1 MCIGMRIN
9 KNLIGN
15 IIILLADRC
24 KPLYHTKLLKILYL
38 IDEEATKRTGAPI
51 TWLSYNV
58 WQYGPVSEDV
68 YFSKINGLNKFS
80 EFIRFEHVTGEKYI
94 IKPVSQFD
102 DTDFSELDL
111 HIIDYVIKEYGHLN
125 SKQLVNILHSKNSL
139 WEKTK
144 RMAGIQFSEQN
155 KTSPITL
162 NFAELLDNDGF
173 KKTVYYNTLENIELQ
188 STLYDF

>member
-1 MCIGMRIN
+1 MCIGMKIN

-15 IIILLADRC
+15 IMVLLAERC

-68 YFSKINGLNKFS
+68 YFSKIDGLNKFAD
-80 EFIRFEHVTGEKYI
+80 FVRFDYIKGDQYI
-94 IKPVSQFD
+94 IKPITAFD
-102 DTDFSELDL
+102 DSDFSELDL
-111 HIIDYVIKEYGHLN
+111 QIIDDIIEKYGHLN
-125 SKQLVNILHSKNSL
+125 AKQLVDIVHAKGSL

-144 RMAGIQFSEQN
+144 NASDIQFSKQN
-155 KTSPITL
+155 KTSPVTL
-162 NFAELLDNDGF
+162 NFAELLHEDNF
-173 KKTVYYNTLENIELQ
+173 KKTIYYNTLENIEVQ
-188 STLYDF
+188 STLHEF

>member
-1 MCIGMRIN
+1 MRIN

-15 IIILLADRC
+15 IIVLLAERC

-68 YFSKINGLNKFS
+68 YFSKIEGLNKFS
-80 EFIRFEHVTGEKYI
+80 DFVRFDHVSGEKYMI
-94 IKPVSQFD
+94 TPVVKLD
-102 DTDFSELDL
+102 DSEFSELDL
-111 HIIDYVIKEYGHLN
+111 QIIDDVITKYGHLN
-125 SKQLVNILHSKNSL
+125 AKQLVDIVHAKNSL

-144 RMAGIQFSEQN
+144 RTTGVHFSAQN
-155 KTSPITL
+155 KTSPVTL
-162 NFAELLDNDGF
+162 NFAELLGNDGF

>member
-1 MCIGMRIN
+1 MCIGMKIN
-9 KNLIGN
+9 RDLIGN

-24 KPLYHTKLLKILYL
+24 KPLYHTNLLKILYL
-38 IDEEATKRTGAPI
+38 MDEKATKRTGAPI

-68 YFSKINGLNKFS
+68 YFSKIEGLNKFS
-80 EFIRFEHVTGEKYI
+80 EFVRFEHVTGEKYI
-94 IKPVSQFD
+94 IRPVSKFD
-102 DTDFSELDL
+102 DSEFSELDL
-111 HIIDYVIKEYGHLN
+111 QIIDDVIKEYGSLN
-125 SKQLVNILHSKNSL
+125 SKQLIEIVHAKDSL

-144 RMAGIQFSEQN
+144 RTAGIQFSVQN

-162 NFAELLDNDGF
+162 NFAELLGDDNF

-188 STLYDF
+188 ATLYDF

>member
-1 MCIGMRIN
+1 MRIN

-15 IIILLADRC
+15 IIILLAERC

-68 YFSKINGLNKFS
+68 YFSKIEGVNKFS
-80 EFIRFEHVTGEKYI
+80 EFVKFEHLTGEKYI
-94 IKPVSQFD
+94 IRPVADFNDSE
-102 DTDFSELDL
+102 FSELDL
-111 HIIDYVIKEYGHLN
+111 QIIEDVIREYGHLN
-125 SKQLVNILHSKNSL
+125 AKQLVDIVHSKDSL

-144 RMAGIQFSEQN
+144 RTVGIQFSGQN
-155 KTSPITL
+155 KTSPVAL
-162 NFAELLDNDGF
+162 NFAELLGDDGF
-173 KKTVYYNTLENIELQ
+173 KKTVYYNTLENMELQ
-188 STLYDF
+188 STLYDL